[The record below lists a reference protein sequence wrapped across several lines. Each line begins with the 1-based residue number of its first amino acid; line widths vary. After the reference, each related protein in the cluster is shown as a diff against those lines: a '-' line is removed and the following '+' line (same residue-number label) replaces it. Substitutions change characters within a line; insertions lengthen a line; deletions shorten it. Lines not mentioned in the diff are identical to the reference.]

1 MSPDIADKRRAFAAL
16 HQSGCFVI
24 PNPWDAGSARYLQSL
39 GFQALATTSAGFAWS
54 HARADNGITRDMA
67 LAHLHEMVAAV
78 DLPINA
84 DFENGFAPDAAGV
97 AENVRLAVATGVAG
111 LSIED
116 STGDA
121 ARPLFTLDEAV
132 ERLRAA
138 RGAIDRAGGGVMLV
152 GRAECFLV
160 GRPDL
165 AETIARLQAYANA
178 GADCLY
184 APGVTTREQIVA
196 LVEAVAPKPLNLLV
210 GSASELT
217 VADIAALGVRRIS
230 VGGALARSAWGGFMR
245 SARMLAQQ
253 GRFDGFADA
262 ASGKDLNAL
271 FSEPGAGASWRND
284 RRRPPCPCRARHCW
298 TCPPRSA
305 QALAAGRA
313 VVALES
319 TIISHGMPYPQNV
332 ATALQVEGEV
342 RAHGAVPATMAVVDG
357 RLKAGL
363 SRAEIEG
370 LGRAGP
376 QRAQAQPARPAAGRG
391 GGPDRRHHR
400 GGDDDHRGAGGHPGV
415 CHRRHRRGAPGRGR
429 ELRHLGRSAGAGAHA
444 GGGGLRGREVDPGH
458 SPHAGGAGDPR
469 RAGGGLWHRPAAGL
483 LRARQR
489 LWRRR
494 AAGHAG
500 ADRPRAAGP
509 VGDGPARRHGDRQP
523 GARGAC
529 AAARDDRCGH
539 RERRWRMRRCRA
551 SPARPSRPSCWR
563 G

>member
-39 GFQALATTSAGFAWS
+39 GFKALATTSAGFAWS
-54 HARADNGITRDMA
+54 HARPDNGITRDMA

-84 DFENGFAPDAAGV
+84 DFENGFAPDVAGV

-132 ERLRAA
+132 QRLRAA
-138 RGAIDRAGGGVMLV
+138 RSAIDRAGGGVMLV

-165 AETIARLQAYANA
+165 AETITRLQAYANA

-245 SARMLAQQ
+245 SAQLLAQQ

-271 FSEPGAGASWRND
+271 FSA
-284 RRRPPCPCRARHCW
+284 
-298 TCPPRSA
+298 
-305 QALAAGRA
+305 
-313 VVALES
+313 
-319 TIISHGMPYPQNV
+319 
-332 ATALQVEGEV
+332 
-342 RAHGAVPATMAVVDG
+342 
-357 RLKAGL
+357 
-363 SRAEIEG
+363 
-370 LGRAGP
+370 
-376 QRAQAQPARPAAGRG
+376 
-391 GGPDRRHHR
+391 
-400 GGDDDHRGAGGHPGV
+400 PGV
-415 CHRRHRRGAPGRGR
+415 G
-429 ELRHLGRSAGAGAHA
+429 S
-444 GGGGLRGREVDPGH
+444 
-458 SPHAGGAGDPR
+458 S
-469 RAGGGLWHRPAAGL
+469 
-483 LRARQR
+483 
-489 LWRRR
+489 
-494 AAGHAG
+494 
-500 ADRPRAAGP
+500 
-509 VGDGPARRHGDRQP
+509 
-523 GARGAC
+523 
-529 AAARDDRCGH
+529 
-539 RERRWRMRRCRA
+539 
-551 SPARPSRPSCWR
+551 
-563 G
+563 